1 MRFPISIEL
10 HRSGTLFVLLLLFHL
25 LATGCVLVVP
35 WPWAIRLIVLVFV
48 GLSASHSMRSPKIVG
63 PRLPTLDRLDC
74 LMSDGNQHEG
84 TILPDSTVF
93 SRLIV
98 LRLKV
103 GEERRV
109 SSLTLLPDQMSVDEF
124 RVLGHWLR
132 WPSETKQR
140 AEKVL

>member
-1 MRFPISIEL
+1 MQFPVSIEL
-10 HRSGTLFVLLLLFHL
+10 HRSRTLFVSLLLFHL
-25 LATGCVLVVP
+25 LATGCALVVP

-48 GLSASHSMRSPKIVG
+48 GLSASHSIRTPKILG
-63 PRLPTLDRLDC
+63 LRLLARDRLGC
-74 LMSDGNQHEG
+74 LMFDGNQHEV

-103 GEERRV
+103 GEERRL

-124 RVLGHWLR
+124 RVLGLWLR
-132 WPSETKQR
+132 WRSETKQR

>member
-1 MRFPISIEL
+1 
-10 HRSGTLFVLLLLFHL
+10 
-25 LATGCVLVVP
+25 
-35 WPWAIRLIVLVFV
+35 
-48 GLSASHSMRSPKIVG
+48 MRSPKIVG
-63 PRLPTLDRLDC
+63 LRLPTLDRLDC

-103 GEERRV
+103 GEERKL

-124 RVLGHWLR
+124 RVLGLWLR
-132 WPSETKQR
+132 WRSETKQR